1 VHIQSQIVEE
11 LKSLLQVKMD
21 KLAKNL
27 TYLSTL
33 AIIAIAILTWL
44 LGRPLLEIDYRI
56 FQHIEISCLSK
67 Y

>member
-1 VHIQSQIVEE
+1 
-11 LKSLLQVKMD
+11 LQVKID

-33 AIIAIAILTWL
+33 AIIAISILTWL